1 MALLRAALTGG
12 IATGKSYVRARL
24 ATHGIPTLDADVL
37 ARDAVAPGTSGLAAV
52 AERFGTDV
60 LLTDG
65 SLDRRALG
73 LVVFG
78 DTQARADLE
87 AIVHPRVREAT
98 STWLDRLA
106 AAGESLAVVDIPL
119 LYETGRDHDFDR
131 VIVTSCPRSQQVAR
145 VVERDGLTA
154 AQADARIDAQLPT
167 DDKVQR
173 ADFVI
178 DTGGTFGDTN
188 RQVDRVVEK
197 LLELSAAAGR

>member
-1 MALLRAALTGG
+1 LPLLRAALTGG
-12 IATGKSYVRARL
+12 IATGKSYVRSRL
-24 ATHGIPTLDADVL
+24 AAHGIPTLDADVL
-37 ARDAVAPGTSGLAAV
+37 ARDAVAAGTSGLAAV
-52 AERFGTDV
+52 TERFGTDV
-60 LLTDG
+60 LLPGG
-65 SLDRRALG
+65 SLDRKALG
-73 LVVFG
+73 VVVFG

-87 AIVHPRVREAT
+87 AIIHPRVREAT

-119 LYETGRDHDFDR
+119 LYETGRDRDFDR

-154 AQADARIDAQLPT
+154 AQAEARIDAQLPT
-167 DDKVQR
+167 DAKVQK

-188 RQVDRVVEK
+188 RQVDRVVER
-197 LLELSAAAGR
+197 LLEIAAAAGR

>member
-12 IATGKSYVRARL
+12 IATGKSYVRSRL
-24 ATHGIPTLDADVL
+24 AAHGIPTLDADVL

-98 STWLDRLA
+98 STWLDRLL
-106 AAGESLAVVDIPL
+106 SLI
-119 LYETGRDHDFDR
+119 H
-131 VIVTSCPRSQQVAR
+131 I
-145 VVERDGLTA
+145 
-154 AQADARIDAQLPT
+154 
-167 DDKVQR
+167 
-173 ADFVI
+173 
-178 DTGGTFGDTN
+178 
-188 RQVDRVVEK
+188 
-197 LLELSAAAGR
+197 